1 MTKSYKFGVVETPPR
16 KEIKKSNK
24 SKYDVWDDDYKYNQH
39 QNRIANEKI
48 DEVHLNLMK
57 SLNNAQGEAIE
68 RIMKL
73 HKESKQRSA
82 FDKYIEEEQ

>member
-39 QNRIANEKI
+39 QNRI
-48 DEVHLNLMK
+48 VT
-57 SLNNAQGEAIE
+57 
-68 RIMKL
+68 R
-73 HKESKQRSA
+73 
-82 FDKYIEEEQ
+82 